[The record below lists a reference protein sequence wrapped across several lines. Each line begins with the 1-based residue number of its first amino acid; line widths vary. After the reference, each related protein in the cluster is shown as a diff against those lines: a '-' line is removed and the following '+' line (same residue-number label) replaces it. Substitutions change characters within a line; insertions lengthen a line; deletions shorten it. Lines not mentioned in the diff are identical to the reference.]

1 MVFKK
6 HKEKQLVASVLFGF
20 LMSETRDEIIP
31 QKSEKLLQLYYKEK
45 KKKTV
50 RSSPLVNKK
59 AIERRRGWRQRRR
72 K

>member
-45 KKKTV
+45 KKTV
-50 RSSPLVNKK
+50 RFSPLVNKK
-59 AIERRRGWRQRRR
+59 AIERKRGWRQRRR